1 MDIVT
6 HGNIQTILQKNL
18 LQKNYNPK
26 ILILI
31 EIVEHN
37 GLYVK

>member
-6 HGNIQTILQKNL
+6 HGNIQTILRKNL
-18 LQKNYNPK
+18 FNPK